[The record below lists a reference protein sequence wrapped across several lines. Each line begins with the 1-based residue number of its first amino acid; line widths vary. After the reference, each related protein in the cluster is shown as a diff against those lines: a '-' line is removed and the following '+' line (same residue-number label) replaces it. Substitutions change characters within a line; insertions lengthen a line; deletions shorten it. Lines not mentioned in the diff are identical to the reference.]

1 MAEFSTAYNIFMTVD
16 FPDPVGPTTI
26 VVCLVSKVSYN
37 WTTLSIYLGRSEK
50 SPMFFM
56 ISTILSFLS

>member
-1 MAEFSTAYNIFMTVD
+1 MTVD